1 MPGPGSS
8 THRLGG
14 AVPGAPGSGLGDGRE
29 FSDVRALVRASWVRS
44 SSRLPHPT
52 QAVVSDVLG
61 TDELAHR
68 RAAHPLNSVFP
79 LIRSLLAQPARD
91 HGLIMA
97 VGDEL
102 GRLLWVE
109 GDPLTRSRAEEM
121 AFLAGADWSEESMGT
136 SAPALA
142 LTTGSAVQVL
152 REEHFSPLA
161 VDFSCSAVPL
171 LNPHT
176 GARLGFLDLTG
187 DDRAADSLILPYLR
201 ATAAAV
207 QAHLLTALPAPA
219 SPALS
224 PLTGALPLI
233 AAQGGTPVPD
243 GAGSVF
249 IDGDTSAGGWAPG
262 LGAGAAEPWVE
273 PGHPAAPTRQRER
286 IEVSSARPAPGPAPT
301 AASGAVEA
309 AAVVH
314 LTGPELPELHVGAAV
329 TRLSLRHAEI
339 LGLLAAAPHGLEAG
353 ELSSRLY
360 PVEVPAVTLRAE
372 LARLRK
378 VLESSG
384 AAAAGVELT
393 SRPYRLSG
401 VDADA
406 LCVGR
411 LLDRGSHRQALAR
424 YRGELLPA
432 SEAPGVLEWRD
443 ELAATLREAVLS
455 DGSVE
460 TLLEYLARPEARYDD
475 EALET
480 ALRLLPPRS
489 PKRAGI
495 LTRLEALRAQI
506 A

>member
-8 THRLGG
+8 THRLGS
-14 AVPGAPGSGLGDGRE
+14 AVPSGLSDGRE
-29 FSDVRALVRASWVRS
+29 FSDVRALVRDSWLRS
-44 SSRLPHPT
+44 STRLPHPQ
-52 QAVVSDVLG
+52 QAVVRDVLEA
-61 TDELAHR
+61 DALAQR

-97 VGDEL
+97 VGDEA

-109 GDPLTRSRAEEM
+109 GDPRTRTRAEEM

-142 LTTGSAVQVL
+142 LTTGSGVQVL

-176 GARLGFLDLTG
+176 GERLGFLDLTG
-187 DDRAADSLILPYLR
+187 DDRAANSLILPYLR
-201 ATAAAV
+201 ATATAV
-207 QAHLLTALPAPA
+207 QAHLLNTLPRPA
-219 SPALS
+219 THTVSPV
-224 PLTGALPLI
+224 TGAI
-233 AAQGGTPVPD
+233 PVIT
-243 GAGSVF
+243 A
-249 IDGDTSAGGWAPG
+249 TSAEPSGAPTP
-262 LGAGAAEPWVE
+262 EPWIE
-273 PGHPAAPTRQRER
+273 PGHPAQGPARER
-286 IEVSSARPAPGPAPT
+286 IEVSSARPAP
-301 AASGAVEA
+301 ASGKTEA
-309 AAVVH
+309 RAVVH
-314 LTGPELPELHVGAAV
+314 LTGRELPELHVGASV

-360 PVEVPAVTLRAE
+360 TAEVPAVTLRAE

-378 VLESSG
+378 VLDSSG

-393 SRPYRLSG
+393 SRPYRLIG

-406 LCVGR
+406 LSVER
-411 LLDRGSHRQALAR
+411 LLDRGAHRKALTR
-424 YRGELLPA
+424 YRGELLPG
-432 SEAPGVLEWRD
+432 SEAPGVVQWRD
-443 ELAATLREAVLS
+443 ELAATLREAVLG
-455 DGSVE
+455 DGSVD
-460 TLLEYLARPEARYDD
+460 TLLDYLSRPEARYDD
-475 EALET
+475 EALEV
-480 ALRLLPPRS
+480 ALKVLPPRS

>member
-14 AVPGAPGSGLGDGRE
+14 AVPSGLADGRE
-29 FSDVRALVRASWVRS
+29 FSDVRALVRDSWMRS
-44 SSRLPHPT
+44 TSRLPHPT
-52 QAVVSDVLG
+52 QAVVSDVL
-61 TDELAHR
+61 DSDALAQR
-68 RAAHPLNSVFP
+68 RAAHPLDSVFP

-97 VGDEL
+97 VGDEA

-142 LTTGSAVQVL
+142 LRTGSAVQVL

-207 QAHLLTALPAPA
+207 QAHLLTALPAPGA
-219 SPALS
+219 PLLS
-224 PLTGALPLI
+224 PRTGPLPVVP
-233 AAQGGTPVPD
+233 AVPGGTSLPD
-243 GAGSVF
+243 GEGPAGVPH
-249 IDGDTSAGGWAPG
+249 GTTHPGGHGGSAGPDTQPETGQA
-262 LGAGAAEPWVE
+262 
-273 PGHPAAPTRQRER
+273 AAPARRRER
-286 IEVSSARPAPGPAPT
+286 IEVSSARPAPGHAPS
-301 AASGAVEA
+301 AAVGAVEA
-309 AAVVH
+309 VAVVQ

-353 ELSSRLY
+353 ELSARLY
-360 PVEVPAVTLRAE
+360 PAEVPAVTLRAE

-378 VLESSG
+378 VLDASG

-406 LCVGR
+406 LCVAR

-443 ELAATLREAVLS
+443 ELAATLREAIVS

-460 TLLEYLARPEARYDD
+460 TLLEYLGRPEARYDD
-475 EALET
+475 EAMET

-495 LTRLEALRAQI
+495 LTRLEALRSQI